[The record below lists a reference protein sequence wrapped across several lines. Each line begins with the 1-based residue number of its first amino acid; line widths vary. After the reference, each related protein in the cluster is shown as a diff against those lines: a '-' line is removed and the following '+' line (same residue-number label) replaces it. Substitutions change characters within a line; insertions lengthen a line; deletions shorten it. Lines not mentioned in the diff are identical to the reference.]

1 MTRIR
6 NFTPGPVEVSEEVLA
21 AQYGQQ
27 KLHVGPDFAGTYI
40 RVTEALQKI
49 FGTNGHVAVVPG
61 CGTLANE
68 MALGGYLSP
77 GKRALILDAGYFSS
91 VLQRSVEGWGAEV
104 VLLPVPEGQPLA
116 PDALREALSQQHYDL
131 LCFTHVETS
140 TSLLNPV
147 QDYCQ
152 IARAAGVPVMV
163 DSVSALG
170 TCPAQMDE
178 WGVDVMTSGSQKG
191 LESVPGLGLVAL
203 TETAWKHVESTGI
216 RRGGVTDLLRW
227 REQFDIARD
236 WHPSLTTM
244 PVGAVYALDV
254 ALQRMFAEGLE
265 TRYARHSTARDF
277 LCAELTN
284 LGLEMRISAGSRAA
298 GVTAV
303 KTGGCFASSDLVQYL
318 MQHHQI
324 RIAGGFG
331 ANKEEVF
338 RVAHMGDHASSAA
351 LRPVVAGIGQFL
363 REQS

>member
-6 NFTPGPVEVSEEVLA
+6 NFTPGPVEVSEEVLS

-27 KLHVGPDFAGTYI
+27 KLHVGADFAATYI
-40 RVTEALQKI
+40 RVTEGLQKI
-49 FGTNGHVAVVPG
+49 FGTSGHVAVVPG
-61 CGTLANE
+61 CGTLGNE
-68 MALGGYLSP
+68 MALGGYLAP

-91 VLQRSVEGWGAEV
+91 VLQRSVEGCGAEP

-116 PDALREALSQQHYDL
+116 PEALRTALTQQNYDL

-147 QDYCQ
+147 KDYCQ
-152 IARAAGVPVMV
+152 IARDAGVPVMV

-170 TCPAQMDE
+170 TCAAEMDA
-178 WGVDVMTSGSQKG
+178 WGIDVMTSGSQKG

-203 TETAWKHVESTGI
+203 SDRAWEHVESTGI

-227 REQFDIARD
+227 REQFDTARD

-244 PVGAVYALDV
+244 PVGVVYALDV
-254 ALQRMFAEGLE
+254 ALQRMFSEGLSD
-265 TRYARHSTARDF
+265 RYQRHRTARDF
-277 LCAELTN
+277 LCAELAD
-284 LGLEMRISAGSRAA
+284 LGLELQIRDGARAA

-303 KTGGCFASSDLVQYL
+303 KTGGRFASSDLVTYL
-318 MQHHQI
+318 ATEHQI

-338 RVAHMGDHASSAA
+338 RVAHMGDHASIPA
-351 LRPVVAGIGQFL
+351 LRPVVSGIAQFL
-363 REQS
+363 QQLT